1 MLVDNIFVALAAQT
15 VTVPGTEAAELII
28 PQLAANIKALKAQ
41 RETIAGQVDSMLED
55 FPASEVLDR
64 VCRGSASRPQHRS
77 CFPSVMDPTSHP
89 LATWPP
95 MKELLL

>member
-15 VTVPGTEAAELII
+15 VTVPGTKASELII

-41 RETIAGQVDSMLED
+41 HETIAGQVEDKLEE

-64 VCRGSASRPQHRS
+64 VCRRPASRPQHKSRR
-77 CFPSVMDPTSHP
+77 
-89 LATWPP
+89 
-95 MKELLL
+95 